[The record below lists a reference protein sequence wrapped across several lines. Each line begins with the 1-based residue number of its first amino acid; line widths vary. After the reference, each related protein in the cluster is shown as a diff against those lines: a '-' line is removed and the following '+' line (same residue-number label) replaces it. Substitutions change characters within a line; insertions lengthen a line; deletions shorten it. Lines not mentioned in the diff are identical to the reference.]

1 MQEPPCFRHSGASR
15 FARGRKLFTMALAL
29 SWVTA
34 RAAGPSLFAAPQSS
48 GQSTSVQDKIRKAFS
63 LAGHWNIVKM
73 DVHYAGDLS
82 NPTTLHEAA
91 AATGEIL
98 VASSLGEYGGFD
110 ISTGGQITGSGK
122 ANYQFRVAA
131 GSSAFSGGPA
141 TPLIGMSVTIP
152 VGAVAMMDAS
162 ETGERNFSITGQAD
176 LAKRTISLKAFQ
188 PSGGPLKIIVRPG
201 GSQLTVPAWPPM
213 TNITPTEVLIEGA
226 SLLLRASG
234 MVGKLNVAI
243 EAVKY
248 VDLAPL
254 FETIQTGGP
263 PGPAGPRGDRG
274 DPGSA
279 GPKGDK
285 GDPGP
290 AGSKGDKG
298 DPGTKGDPGAKG
310 NPGSG
315 GSGGASST
323 NLAGTVAVPIGGS
336 ALVTF
341 RTPMASVNYAVSLT
355 ASGSQGPSREVT
367 SSDKTPTGFT
377 VHVLS
382 DEGGTPGSVKVD
394 WIVVP
399 YQ

>member
-1 MQEPPCFRHSGASR
+1 MQRSRCFCHSGESR
-15 FARGRKLFTMALAL
+15 FTSGRKLFTMVLAL
-29 SWVTA
+29 SWV
-34 RAAGPSLFAAPQSS
+34 AAGAADPSLHAAPQSG
-48 GQSTSVQDKIRKAFS
+48 GQSAAVQDKIRKAFN

-73 DVHYAGDLS
+73 DVRYAGDLS

-91 AATGEIL
+91 VATGEIL
-98 VASSLGEYGGFD
+98 VASSLGDSGGFD
-110 ISTGGQITGSGK
+110 VSTSGQITGSGK

-131 GSSAFSGGPA
+131 GSSAFSA
-141 TPLIGMSVTIP
+141 MSVTIP

-176 LAKRTISLKAFQ
+176 FAKRTISLNAFQ

-213 TNITPTEVLIEGA
+213 TNVTPTGVLIEGA

-254 FETIQTGGP
+254 FEAIQTGGP
-263 PGPAGPRGDRG
+263 AGPKGDPGPAGP
-274 DPGSA
+274 
-279 GPKGDK
+279 KGER

-290 AGSKGDKG
+290 AGSKGDSG
-298 DPGTKGDPGAKG
+298 PKGDPGAKG

-315 GSGGASST
+315 GSGGNAGGVSSA
-323 NLAGTVAVPIGGS
+323 NLAGTVAVPVGGS
-336 ALVTF
+336 AQVTF

-367 SSDKTPTGFT
+367 FSDKTPTGFT

-382 DEGGTPGSVKVD
+382 AVGGTPGNVKVD

>member
-1 MQEPPCFRHSGASR
+1 MQKPPCFRHSDASR

-34 RAAGPSLFAAPQSS
+34 GAADPSLFATPRSS

-82 NPTTLHEAA
+82 NPTTLREAA
-91 AATGEIL
+91 AASGEIL

-110 ISTGGQITGSGK
+110 VSTDGQITGSGK

-162 ETGERNFSITGQAD
+162 ETGERSFSITGQAD

-201 GSQLTVPAWPPM
+201 GNQFTVPAWPPM
-213 TNITPTEVLIEGA
+213 TNVTPTGVLIEGA

-234 MVGKLNVAI
+234 MVGKINVAI

-254 FETIQTGGP
+254 FEAIQTGGP
-263 PGPAGPRGDRG
+263 PGPAGPKGDRG
-274 DPGSA
+274 DA
-279 GPKGDK
+279 
-285 GDPGP
+285 GP

-298 DPGTKGDPGAKG
+298 DPGPKGDPGAKG
-310 NPGSG
+310 DPGSG
-315 GSGGASST
+315 GSGGNAGGASST

-336 ALVTF
+336 APVMF

-382 DEGGTPGSVKVD
+382 GMGGTPGSVKVD

>member
-1 MQEPPCFRHSGASR
+1 MQKPRCFHHSGASR
-15 FARGRKLFTMALAL
+15 FASGRKLFTMALAL

-34 RAAGPSLFAAPQSS
+34 EVAGPSLLAAPQSS
-48 GQSTSVQDKIRKAFS
+48 GQSASVQDKIRKAFN

-91 AATGEIL
+91 VATGEIL

-110 ISTGGQITGSGK
+110 VSTSGQIIGSGK

-131 GSSAFSGGPA
+131 GSSAFSA
-141 TPLIGMSVTIP
+141 MSVTIP

-201 GSQLTVPAWPPM
+201 GSQLSVPAWPPM
-213 TNITPTEVLIEGA
+213 SNITPTEVLIEGA

-254 FETIQTGGP
+254 FEAIQTGGP
-263 PGPAGPRGDRG
+263 AGSKGDR
-274 DPGSA
+274 
-279 GPKGDK
+279 

-298 DPGTKGDPGAKG
+298 DPGPAGSKGDPGPKGDPGAKG

-315 GSGGASST
+315 GSGGNAGGVSST

-336 ALVTF
+336 APVTF
-341 RTPMASVNYAVSLT
+341 RNPMASVNYAVSLT

-367 SSDKTPTGFT
+367 YSDKTPAGFT
-377 VHVLS
+377 VHVVS
-382 DEGGTPGSVKVD
+382 GVGGTPGNVKVD

>member
-1 MQEPPCFRHSGASR
+1 MQKSPCFRHSGAIR
-15 FARGRKLFTMALAL
+15 FARGRKLFAMAIAL

-34 RAAGPSLFAAPQSS
+34 GAAVPSLYAAPQSS
-48 GQSTSVQDKIRKAFS
+48 GQSTSVQDKIRKAFN

-91 AATGEIL
+91 VATGEIL

-110 ISTGGQITGSGK
+110 VSTSGQITGSGK

-131 GSSAFSGGPA
+131 GSSAFSA
-141 TPLIGMSVTIP
+141 MSVTIP

-254 FETIQTGGP
+254 FEAIQTSGP
-263 PGPAGPRGDRG
+263 AGPKGDPGPAGP
-274 DPGSA
+274 
-279 GPKGDK
+279 KGER

-290 AGSKGDKG
+290 AGSKGD
-298 DPGTKGDPGAKG
+298 PGPKGDPGAKS
-310 NPGSG
+310 NAGSG
-315 GSGGASST
+315 GSGGNAGGASST
-323 NLAGTVAVPIGGS
+323 NLAGTVAVPVGGS
-336 ALVTF
+336 APVTF

-367 SSDKTPTGFT
+367 FSDKTPTGFT

-382 DEGGTPGSVKVD
+382 GVGGTPSNVKVD

>member
-1 MQEPPCFRHSGASR
+1 MQKPPCFRHSGASR
-15 FARGRKLFTMALAL
+15 FALGRKLLTMALAL

-34 RAAGPSLFAAPQSS
+34 GAAGPSLFAAHQSS

-110 ISTGGQITGSGK
+110 VSTGGQITGSGK

-131 GSSAFSGGPA
+131 GSSGFSGGPA

-162 ETGERNFSITGQAD
+162 ETGDRNFSITGQAD
-176 LAKRTISLKAFQ
+176 LEKRTISLKAFQ

-201 GSQLTVPAWPPM
+201 GNQFTVPAWPPM
-213 TNITPTEVLIEGA
+213 TNVTPTDVLIEGA
-226 SLLLRASG
+226 SLLLRTSG

-254 FETIQTGGP
+254 FEAIQTGGP
-263 PGPAGPRGDRG
+263 PGPKGDRG
-274 DPGSA
+274 DPGPA

-290 AGSKGDKG
+290 NG
-298 DPGTKGDPGAKG
+298 DPSAKS
-310 NPGSG
+310 NPSSG

-336 ALVTF
+336 APVTF
-341 RTPMASVNYAVSLT
+341 RTPMANVNYAVSLT

-382 DEGGTPGSVKVD
+382 GVGGTPGSVKVD